1 MTCSE
6 FQKDLP
12 DSMDRGRS
20 GPQQTHLNSCS
31 ECSAL
36 VSDLDFISRH
46 AQILGSSTEPS
57 PAVWNSIEIAL
68 RAEGLIRP
76 SSRDAIAVVP
86 SPAWKS
92 RWNFRWLAPVA
103 AAVVIAGGVVLYQQ
117 APNHS
122 QMANQPG
129 LASEP
134 GITTTATRQIAPL
147 RATPA
152 AAVEINGEGDD
163 SQLLQ
168 LVSTR
173 APAMRSAYEADLKNV
188 NAYIRDAEESA
199 QSNPNDDE
207 VQQSLMDAYEQRA
220 MVYEMA
226 EDRSLP

>member
-20 GPQQTHLNSCS
+20 EPQQTHLNSCS

-36 VSDLDFISRH
+36 VSDLDFISRQ
-46 AQILGSSTEPS
+46 AQILRSSTEPS

-68 RAEGLIRP
+68 RQEGLIRP
-76 SSRDAIAVVP
+76 SSREAIAVVP
-86 SPAWKS
+86 SRAWKS
-92 RWNFRWLAPVA
+92 RWNFRWLVPVA
-103 AAVVIAGGVVLYQQ
+103 AAVVIASGVVLYQQ
-117 APNHS
+117 VPNHS
-122 QMANQPG
+122 QMANQAEP
-129 LASEP
+129 ASGPE
-134 GITTTATRQIAPL
+134 IATTATRQIAPV
-147 RATPA
+147 RVTSA
-152 AAVEINGEGDD
+152 AGITGEGDD
-163 SQLLQ
+163 NQLLQ

-199 QSNPNDDE
+199 QNNPNDDE